1 MGGEEEMIEEAVG
14 RYLLLLGE
22 GGTEDSLRRRVD
34 GEAHRDVAGLGAVLV
49 EAHNATEAGV
59 LAQGD
64 EAFG

>member
-1 MGGEEEMIEEAVG
+1 M
-14 RYLLLLGE
+14 LLLGE

-49 EAHNATEAGV
+49 EAHDATEAGV